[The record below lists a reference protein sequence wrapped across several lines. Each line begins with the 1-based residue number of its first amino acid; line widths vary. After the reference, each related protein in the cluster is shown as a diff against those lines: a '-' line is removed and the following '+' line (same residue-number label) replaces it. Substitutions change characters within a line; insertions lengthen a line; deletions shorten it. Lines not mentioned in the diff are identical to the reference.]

1 MHQIEMSWVSWQH
14 SGNNL
19 KMKRKECSSKWIIL
33 QLWYDLLSFFFSLFN
48 LKYTCM
54 CHTVVFVRFWRCVSL
69 LETIIFV
76 NKKSIKS
83 MKFNKH
89 DAINIADPS
98 SMQDMCHM
106 NLLIDLAHNR
116 VSVS

>member
-1 MHQIEMSWVSWQH
+1 MIYCH
-14 SGNNL
+14 
-19 KMKRKECSSKWIIL
+19 
-33 QLWYDLLSFFFSLFN
+33 SFFPCLTWSAPVCATQLCLYDFED
-48 LKYTCM
+48 
-54 CHTVVFVRFWRCVSL
+54 VSL

-76 NKKSIKS
+76 NEKSIKS
-83 MKFNKH
+83 MNKH

>member
-1 MHQIEMSWVSWQH
+1 
-14 SGNNL
+14 
-19 KMKRKECSSKWIIL
+19 
-33 QLWYDLLSFFFSLFN
+33 
-48 LKYTCM
+48 
-54 CHTVVFVRFWRCVSL
+54 
-69 LETIIFV
+69 
-76 NKKSIKS
+76 

-106 NLLIDLAHNR
+106 NLLIDLTHNR